1 MLRKAMFLLVIPFLA
16 SALVRAQETFTVSGE
31 VTFSKDADIY
41 LLLKTKEE
49 EKQDSIPTSRTVI
62 IKLTAGQKTAKKAS
76 FKFVDV
82 PKGFYAIHCFQD
94 MNKNGKVDRCPR
106 GFLLE
111 PFATYKPSLI
121 LEYLDWNRNK
131 FRVDKDI
138 TGIKIELRR

>member
-1 MLRKAMFLLVIPFLA
+1 MLRKAIFLLVIPFLV
-16 SALVRAQETFTVSGE
+16 SPLVHAQETFTVSGE

-49 EKQDSIPTSRTVI
+49 QKQDTIPSSRTVI
-62 IKLTAGQKTAKKAS
+62 IKLTAEQKTAKKAS
-76 FKFVDV
+76 FTFVDV

-106 GFLLE
+106 GLLLE

-121 LEYLDWNRNK
+121 LEYTDWRRNK
-131 FRVDKDI
+131 FKVDKDI
-138 TGIKIELRR
+138 TGIKI